1 MTAPGLA
8 GFLAIGLVAGALH
21 VALLRRNAA
30 MYLRPGGIAP
40 ALALQML
47 RLGLLAAVLV
57 LLARQGAPALL
68 AGALGVV
75 VARWIVVQRLA
86 GGAP

>member
-1 MTAPGLA
+1 MTVFALA

-40 ALALQML
+40 AVALQVL
-47 RLGLLAAVLV
+47 RLGLLAVVLM
-57 LLARQGAPALL
+57 LLARQGAAALL

-75 VARWIVVQRLA
+75 AARWIIVRRLA
-86 GGAP
+86 GKAP